1 MQIGT
6 RWRGDEPAPEQIPAE
21 LRAAIADAAVD
32 PCGYWT
38 LTWLEH
44 RPVAEHDDGIVLAL
58 GPDGTVGTPPGAVL
72 DEPDVDADDEPLF
85 PVE

>member
-6 RWRGDEPAPEQIPAE
+6 RWRADEPAPEQIPAE
-21 LRAAIADAAVD
+21 LREAIASADVATD
-32 PCGYWT
+32 GWWT

-44 RPVAEHDDGIVLAL
+44 RPVAEHDDGTVLAL
-58 GPDGTVGTPPGAVL
+58 RPDGSIGEPPGAVL
-72 DEPDVDADDEPLF
+72 DEPDEPEDDADLF